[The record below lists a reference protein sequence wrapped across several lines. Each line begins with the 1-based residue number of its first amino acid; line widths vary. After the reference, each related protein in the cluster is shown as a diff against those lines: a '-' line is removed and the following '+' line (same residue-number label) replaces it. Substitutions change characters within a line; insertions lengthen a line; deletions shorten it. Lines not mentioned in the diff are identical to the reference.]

1 MNIVGSVQ
9 SFILL
14 LLGIG
19 GLALTGFAFFDAL
32 KRQSRLF
39 PHAGRFSKNVWLAIL
54 GVAFALAIVSLFNPL
69 FLFNIVGVI
78 AAAVYVADLRPK
90 LKSLDGGS
98 GGGPS
103 LYGPY

>member
-39 PHAGRFSKNVWLAIL
+39 PHAGRFSKNVWLGIL
-54 GVAFALAIVSLFNPL
+54 GVALALAIVSVFNPL
-69 FLFNIVGVI
+69 FLLNVVGVI
-78 AAAVYVADLRPK
+78 AAAIYLADLRPK
-90 LKSLDGGS
+90 LRQLEGGRGS
-98 GGGPS
+98 DP
-103 LYGPY
+103 YGPY